1 MVLSNADGQ
10 CVHTKVRTHGV
21 LVNSI
26 HRSYIPFLK
35 TFTSFWML
43 QRLKGTGGCITFF
56 SGCNAVMIYT
66 HTFRRWTSLEE
77 PTREHSI
84 SLESIFLVTSW
95 RSASYLP
102 PLTAVPF
109 PCLRFSL
116 NPNSFREESWD
127 STFMSL
133 WCYAP
138 LTSRRHFHL
147 AAGFPKVSFAGY
159 LTTKAYPFFCTALTT
174 LPPSVCVFKHPV
186 I

>member
-1 MVLSNADGQ
+1 
-10 CVHTKVRTHGV
+10 
-21 LVNSI
+21 
-26 HRSYIPFLK
+26 
-35 TFTSFWML
+35 ML
-43 QRLKGTGGCITFF
+43 QRLEGTGGCITFF
-56 SGCNAVMIYT
+56 SGFNAIMIYT
-66 HTFRRWTSLEE
+66 HTFIRWTSLEE
-77 PTREHSI
+77 PAREHSI

-133 WCYAP
+133 WCCAP
-138 LTSRRHFHL
+138 LASRRHFRL

-159 LTTKAYPFFCTALTT
+159 LTTKANPFFCTAFTT
-174 LPPSVCVFKHPV
+174 LPPSICVCVQAPSYIEKVNLPV
-186 I
+186 IKSFQDDKKLTPEGTAVATRELTCCTVL